1 MIELRHISKS
11 FKEHKVLE
19 DISIDI
25 KNNYCTA
32 LIGKNGAGKSTLI
45 DIIVGN
51 NHYDSGQIADKSNL
65 LNRHKMGILFQK
77 TEFPKYIKVC
87 ELLHLYQSFY
97 QTFISFHQFKEI
109 TQFSDRQ
116 MNQFACNLSG
126 GQQRILDFALALV
139 GKPELLI
146 LDEPTSAMDVEMRQ
160 HFWNVID
167 KLKMN
172 NTTILYTS
180 HYIEEVERMADQV
193 MMLDKG
199 KIQLDDSPENI
210 KRNQSYSVIR
220 LPCKYQELINQLKHK
235 YEIELIKNRYEI
247 KTTDVSDVLQLL
259 KQYHVNFNKIEILKK
274 SLLEVMFSNDLSKGG
289 NYQ

>member
-1 MIELRHISKS
+1 
-11 FKEHKVLE
+11 
-19 DISIDI
+19 
-25 KNNYCTA
+25 
-32 LIGKNGAGKSTLI
+32 
-45 DIIVGN
+45 
-51 NHYDSGQIADKSNL
+51 
-65 LNRHKMGILFQK
+65 MGILFQK

-109 TQFSDRQ
+109 TQFSDLQ

-160 HFWNVID
+160 HFWNVIE

-210 KRNQSYSVIR
+210 KRNQSYSLIR
-220 LPCKYQELINQLKHK
+220 IPCKYQELINQLKHK
-235 YEIELIKNRYEI
+235 YEIKLIKNRYEI

>member
-11 FKEHKVLE
+11 FKKHNVLE
-19 DISIDI
+19 DISINI
-25 KNNYCTA
+25 KNNCCTA

-65 LNRHKMGILFQK
+65 LNKHKMGILFQK

-116 MNQFACNLSG
+116 MDQFACNLSG

-146 LDEPTSAMDVEMRQ
+146 LDEPTSGMDVEMRQ
-160 HFWNVID
+160 HFWNVIE

-199 KIQLDDSPENI
+199 KIQLDDAPENI

-220 LPCKYQELINQLKHK
+220 
-235 YEIELIKNRYEI
+235 
-247 KTTDVSDVLQLL
+247 
-259 KQYHVNFNKIEILKK
+259 
-274 SLLEVMFSNDLSKGG
+274 
-289 NYQ
+289 

>member
-1 MIELRHISKS
+1 
-11 FKEHKVLE
+11 
-19 DISIDI
+19 
-25 KNNYCTA
+25 
-32 LIGKNGAGKSTLI
+32 
-45 DIIVGN
+45 
-51 NHYDSGQIADKSNL
+51 
-65 LNRHKMGILFQK
+65 
-77 TEFPKYIKVC
+77 
-87 ELLHLYQSFY
+87 
-97 QTFISFHQFKEI
+97 
-109 TQFSDRQ
+109 

-199 KIQLDDSPENI
+199 KIQLDDSPE
-210 KRNQSYSVIR
+210 KYKKESKLFLIR
-220 LPCKYQELINQLKHK
+220 IPCKYQELINQLKHK
-235 YEIELIKNRYEI
+235 YEIELIKI
-247 KTTDVSDVLQLL
+247 DMK
-259 KQYHVNFNKIEILKK
+259 
-274 SLLEVMFSNDLSKGG
+274 
-289 NYQ
+289 